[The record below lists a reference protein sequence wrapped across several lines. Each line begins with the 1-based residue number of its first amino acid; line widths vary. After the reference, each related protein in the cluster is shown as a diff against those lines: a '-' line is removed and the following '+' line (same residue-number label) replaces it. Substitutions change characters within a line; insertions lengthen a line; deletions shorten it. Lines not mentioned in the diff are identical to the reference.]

1 MGAHVSVH
9 CDKFAAISGDSECA
23 LASIFTTFKEFRLTI
38 LYGNCGDSES
48 EDFLSNIM
56 EYEVVT
62 SSILGYIFV

>member
-48 EDFLSNIM
+48 EDF
-56 EYEVVT
+56 
-62 SSILGYIFV
+62 